1 MLILKFL
8 FKKIWSY
15 QSTTGWKDEP
25 LYTCFRIY
33 WAIFFYFGAPLML
46 TIHYWVRGLTKGYEM
61 PLIITGPTAFAI
73 PLPFALL
80 AYWVFVRKG
89 KYRELI
95 KAPEE
100 YSKSSKF
107 VGWWF
112 YWGGGIF
119 TAVWFFTVALNG
131 FPYAEPLL
139 RQIFNL

>member
-1 MLILKFL
+1 MLLLKFL
-8 FKKIWSY
+8 FKKLWSY
-15 QSTTGWKDEP
+15 QSITGWKDEP
-25 LYTCFRIY
+25 LYTCYRLY
-33 WAIFFYFGAPLML
+33 WTVFFYFSAPIMLMIDL
-46 TIHYWVRGLTKGYEM
+46 WTEAYTGNGLPK
-61 PLIITGPTAFAI
+61 IVFGPTAYLI
-73 PLPFALL
+73 PLPFALI

-112 YWGGGIF
+112 YYGGGIF
-119 TAVWFFTVALNG
+119 TFLWLIVFIPKVY
-131 FPYAEPLL
+131 PYAEPLL

>member
-1 MLILKFL
+1 
-8 FKKIWSY
+8 
-15 QSTTGWKDEP
+15 
-25 LYTCFRIY
+25 
-33 WAIFFYFGAPLML
+33 ML
-46 TIHYWVRGLTKGYEM
+46 TIDLWTKAYTGDGL
-61 PLIITGPTAFAI
+61 PDIIFGPTAYII
-73 PLPFALL
+73 PLPFALI

-89 KYRELI
+89 KYRELK

-139 RQIFNL
+139 RQIFK